1 MHDLLFANQQA
12 LGVEKLPEHASALGL
27 NAAKFKECLDGGKYA
42 AQIRKDLAEGEKA
55 GISGT
60 PTFWLGLTDPK
71 DTKTIKA
78 TRVLRGAQGYSAFQ
92 AAIDELLSQN

>member
-1 MHDLLFANQQA
+1 MHDRLFANQQA
-12 LGVEKLPEHASALGL
+12 LAVTQLPEHASALGL
-27 NAAKFKECLDGGKYA
+27 NAAKFKECLDSGKYA
-42 AQIRKDLAEGEKA
+42 PQIRKDLAEGERA

-71 DTKTIKA
+71 DPKSIKA
-78 TRVLRGAQGYSAFQ
+78 TRVLRGAQGYAAFQ